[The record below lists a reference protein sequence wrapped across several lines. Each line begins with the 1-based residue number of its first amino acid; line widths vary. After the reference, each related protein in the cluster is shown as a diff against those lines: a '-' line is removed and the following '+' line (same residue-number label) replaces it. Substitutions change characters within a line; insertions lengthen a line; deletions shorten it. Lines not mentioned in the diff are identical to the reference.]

1 MMAQIV
7 ARRPRSL
14 FARPQMAQPRLGRTH
29 LHLQIAHLLGGEAQA
44 AHPLHQHPGE
54 HAHEQQP
61 RVLALPQAVHRLVRV
76 VVKKVRH
83 ERGAQHRAAAQH
95 EARLVSA
102 IAQPDGGAYGEQRP
116 ATDAHGGLV
125 QAVRLDAARQRRDG
139 QRPGQRDDR
148 QRPQRA
154 SRPANEGA
162 GIARPRRTR
171 GSGGYRH
178 G

>member
-1 MMAQIV
+1 MMAQVV

-44 AHPLHQHPGE
+44 AHPLHQ
-54 HAHEQQP
+54 QP

-76 VVKKVRH
+76 VVEKVRH

-95 EARLVSA
+95 EARLVGA

-171 GSGGYRH
+171 GSGSHRH